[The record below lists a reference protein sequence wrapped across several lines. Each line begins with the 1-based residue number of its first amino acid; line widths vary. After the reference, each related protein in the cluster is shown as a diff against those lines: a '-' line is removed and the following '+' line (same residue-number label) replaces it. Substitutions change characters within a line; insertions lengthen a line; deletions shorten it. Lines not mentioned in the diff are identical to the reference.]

1 MKRSYLSLIALSLS
15 TCFLLSCK
23 TNSAKAQDAGEK
35 ADSLAINEKTE
46 SPESDTLVV
55 KTDSCTLQEGE
66 SLYATIKLDYPTG
79 TDELSQNVRKILNQK
94 LADNYL
100 GSTNEEGVSNYKAYA
115 EDLAQS
121 HVVIEK
127 YCNDNFKYLKDQVN
141 DIKQYDNRA
150 NINMNYEINL
160 FKKAE
165 NKNYITYNCFSYA
178 YLAGAHGSSFDQ
190 SFNIVKATGKLLT
203 ETVDTTQVKKLQP
216 LLRKGVISYLN
227 EYNKEDPVTDGKLNG
242 YLFIKDG
249 IIPLPVNTPYLAE
262 DGVHFAYQQYEIG
275 PYAIGIITF
284 TVPYADIKPF
294 LTAEALKLTK

>member
-66 SLYATIKLDYPTG
+66 SLYAIIKLDYPTG

-115 EDLAQS
+115 GDLAQS

-141 DIKQYDNRA
+141 DIKQYDSRA

-160 FKKAE
+160 FKIAE

-227 EYNKEDPVTDGKLNG
+227 EYNKEDPVTDGKLNE

-275 PYAIGIITF
+275 PYAMGIITF

>member
-275 PYAIGIITF
+275 PYAMGIITF

>member
-66 SLYATIKLDYPTG
+66 SLYAIIKLDYPTG
-79 TDELSQNVRKILNQK
+79 TDKPSQNVRKILNQK

-115 EDLAQS
+115 RDLAQS

-141 DIKQYDNRA
+141 DIKQYDSRA

-160 FKKAE
+160 FKIAE

-227 EYNKEDPVTDGKLNG
+227 EYNKEDPVTDGKLNE

-275 PYAIGIITF
+275 PYAMGIITF

>member
-294 LTAEALKLTK
+294 LTAGALKLTK